1 VEPEAPIPDPRVAS
15 ASDRVGATAALIAL
29 SGAVFLPMYVLR
41 ANRIVPGIDQPLGAG
56 GPAAWLLVLFAA
68 GAFAAA
74 LFLRGRSRERAEL
87 ACAVAMFASLAWAL
101 AYAAS
106 TLAPE
111 PTSSARVSIGA
122 GAWLAMAGA
131 AALWFAATR
140 TPTRAVERTGAAALA
155 AVSWLAAGVWG
166 GLSRLSVLREY
177 ALQANTFWSEVGTHM
192 ALVGIALGLAVAIG
206 VPLGILSSRVRWVRT
221 VSLSATG
228 LIQTVPSLALLGLLV
243 LPLAALGLPGIGP
256 LPGIIALTLYALLP
270 IVRNTY
276 LGLTQVESSAIDAG
290 LGMGMTRLQLL
301 LRVEAPLALPLVVE
315 GVRTATVMTIGIAAV
330 VAFIG
335 VGTLGVL
342 IIQGLGYQ
350 ADDLILLGAVPIVLL
365 ALVADAALRAMGR
378 LITSPGIRVEA
389 R

>member
-1 VEPEAPIPDPRVAS
+1 M
-15 ASDRVGATAALIAL
+15 GAAAALIAL
-29 SGAVFLPMYVLR
+29 SGAVLLPVYVLR
-41 ANRIVPGIDQPLGAG
+41 ANRIVSGTDQPLGAG
-56 GPAAWLLVLFAA
+56 GPAAWALVLFAL

-74 LFLRGRSRERAEL
+74 LLVRGRSRERAEL
-87 ACAVAMFASLAWAL
+87 ACAVGILASLAWAL
-101 AYAAS
+101 AHAAS
-106 TLAPE
+106 SLTPDPASP
-111 PTSSARVSIGA
+111 AWVSIGL

-140 TPTRAVERTGAAALA
+140 SPTDRTARTGAAVLV
-155 AVSWLAAGVWG
+155 AVSWLAAGAWG
-166 GLSRLSVLREY
+166 GLSRLSILREY
-177 ALQANTFWSEVGTHM
+177 ALQSNTFWNEVGTHM
-192 ALVGIALGLAVAIG
+192 ALVGVALGLAVVIG
-206 VPLGILSSRVRWVRT
+206 MPLGILSSRVRWVRT
-221 VSLSATG
+221 VSLSTAG

-276 LGLTQVESSAIDAG
+276 LGLTQVDASAIDAG

-301 LRVEAPLALPLVVE
+301 LYVKAPLALPLVVE

-365 ALVADAALRAMGR
+365 ALVADAGLRAIGR

-389 R
+389 Q